1 VKELMK
7 EIRVLKKERKQSEKQ
22 VKNQIQEINSTH
34 EVNMKDL
41 IKQYEDK
48 LSERDEENE
57 ILIQAANNEAEE
69 KYQVLSKVIL
79 NL

>member
-1 VKELMK
+1 MK

-34 EVNMKDL
+34 EVNIKDL